1 MTVYQCFRALATRP
15 GELLLRRWNWK
26 SAIFSSI
33 LRALIFFFANLR
45 SGWHAAV
52 GAMLAELMYRGIT
65 AGFYGAL
72 TQAFG
77 EVEPEWAA
85 GIAVSFLLP
94 VVSHVVEF
102 GVHWLRGTPH
112 LKVSIISSV
121 CFTVLSTL
129 FNLYAM
135 RRGVL
140 VVGYSAGSVAS
151 DMRRIPR
158 LIAGFV
164 ACGPVALYRWMR
176 RSFAPPRAE
185 AVELSD
191 L

>member
-1 MTVYQCFRALATRP
+1 MTVWHCFRELATRP
-15 GELLLRRWNWK
+15 GEMLLRRWNWK
-26 SAIFSSI
+26 SAVFSSI
-33 LRALIFFFANLR
+33 IRALIFFFANLR
-45 SGWHAAV
+45 SGWHAAF
-52 GAMLAELMYRGIT
+52 GAMLAELLYRGVT

-85 GIAVSFLLP
+85 GIAVSLLLP
-94 VVSHVVEF
+94 IVSHTIEF

-112 LKVSIISSV
+112 LKASIIASAS
-121 CFTVLSTL
+121 FTVLSTL
-129 FNLYAM
+129 FNVYAM

-151 DMRRIPR
+151 DMSRIPR

-164 ACGPVALYRWMR
+164 ACGPVAVYRWLR
-176 RSFAPPRAE
+176 RALAAPIEE
-185 AVELSD
+185 AAELSD
-191 L
+191 

>member
-1 MTVYQCFRALATRP
+1 MTVAHCFRELATRP

-26 SAIFSSI
+26 SAVFSSI
-33 LRALIFFFANLR
+33 IRALIFFFANLR

-52 GAMLAELMYRGIT
+52 GAMVAELLYRGFT

-77 EVEPEWAA
+77 EVEPEWMA
-85 GIAVSFLLP
+85 GIAVSLLLP
-94 VVSHVVEF
+94 VVSHTIEF
-102 GVHWLRGTPH
+102 AVHWLRGTPH
-112 LKVSIISSV
+112 LKASIISSV

-140 VVGYSAGSVAS
+140 VVGCSAGSVAS

-164 ACGPVALYRWMR
+164 ACGPVALFRWMR
-176 RSFAPPRAE
+176 RVLATPVTEVA
-185 AVELSD
+185 ELSD
-191 L
+191 